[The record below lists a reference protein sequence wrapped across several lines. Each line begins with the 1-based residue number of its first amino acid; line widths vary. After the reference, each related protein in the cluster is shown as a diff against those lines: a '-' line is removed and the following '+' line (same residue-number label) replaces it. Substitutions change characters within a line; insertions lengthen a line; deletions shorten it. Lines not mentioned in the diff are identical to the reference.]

1 MTDLLPPHKGRNLQG
16 LALIVGGIGEGQCT
30 VVVDSWFCCQQGD
43 MIDAD
48 NSLINVAPAL
58 AVVLEGSGLGGF
70 EGVARPVGL
79 YLFRNRFDLDE
90 DRRCGIDTD
99 CAKGQGFTG
108 VPRSIAQCQFT
119 VAVLSVSGEADND
132 FKFLPPSY
140 EANHRF
146 PVGLTAT
153 RTRLCWS

>member
-1 MTDLLPPHKGRNLQG
+1 
-16 LALIVGGIGEGQCT
+16 
-30 VVVDSWFCCQQGD
+30 

-70 EGVARPVGL
+70 EGVARPVCL
-79 YLFRNRFDLDE
+79 YLFRNRIDLCE
-90 DRRCGIDTD
+90 NRWRGVDTD
-99 CAKGQGFTG
+99 LAQGQRFTG

-119 VAVLSVSGEADND
+119 IAVMSVSGEADND

-146 PVGLTAT
+146 PD
-153 RTRLCWS
+153 